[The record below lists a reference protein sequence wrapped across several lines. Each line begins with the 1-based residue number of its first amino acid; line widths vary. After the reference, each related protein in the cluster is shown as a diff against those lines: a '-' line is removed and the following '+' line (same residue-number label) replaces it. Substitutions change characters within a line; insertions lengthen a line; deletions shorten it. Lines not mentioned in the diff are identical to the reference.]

1 MHFSGSPR
9 PAGSS
14 ASPFGIIL
22 APGSASAAVLPS
34 RSCQISSAA
43 ADSPPDVAAARGFA
57 PVTAYGGKGL
67 TMLTTQPVCHG
78 AFDGAEWLRQIS
90 CQDFPHRHFST
101 DSGRHS
107 QTGNSGSCG

>member
-22 APGSASAAVLPS
+22 VPGSASAAVLPS

-57 PVTAYGGKGL
+57 PITTVGWKCLKHKGFRPIFAGVDLNSSRLFPTISAGGLGDEHRQDAIRAAAGL
-67 TMLTTQPVCHG
+67 SALEH
-78 AFDGAEWLRQIS
+78 
-90 CQDFPHRHFST
+90 
-101 DSGRHS
+101 
-107 QTGNSGSCG
+107 